1 MCHQPQIVF
10 HKLGAGGGI
19 AETQAVK
26 NWQSFA
32 ELFDAPDRSDA
43 EKLTWIRGEL
53 EAGYPRFSREDYREA
68 LRWLMDYMERMESV

>member
-1 MCHQPQIVF
+1 MAIRF
-10 HKLGAGGGI
+10 LGEKPAPTR
-19 AETQAVK
+19 ATETKAAK

-32 ELFDAPDRSDA
+32 ELFEAPDRSDA

>member
-1 MCHQPQIVF
+1 MAIRF
-10 HKLGAGGGI
+10 LGEKPAPTR
-19 AETQAVK
+19 ATETQAAK

-32 ELFDAPDRSDA
+32 ELFDAPERSDA

-68 LRWLMDYMERMESV
+68 LRWLMDYMGRRKSV

>member
-1 MCHQPQIVF
+1 MAIRF
-10 HKLGAGGGI
+10 LGEKPEPTRAT
-19 AETQAVK
+19 ETQAVK

-68 LRWLMDYMERMESV
+68 LRWLMDYMGRRKSV

>member
-1 MCHQPQIVF
+1 MAIRF
-10 HKLGAGGGI
+10 LGEKPETTRAT
-19 AETQAVK
+19 ETQAVK